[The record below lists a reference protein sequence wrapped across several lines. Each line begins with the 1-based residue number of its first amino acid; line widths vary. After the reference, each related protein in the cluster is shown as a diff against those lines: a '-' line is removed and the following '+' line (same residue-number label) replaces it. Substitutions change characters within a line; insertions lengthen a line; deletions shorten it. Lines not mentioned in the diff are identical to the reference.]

1 MERKKRRVVKR
12 RFLSSKTDNISRI
25 TIPAALQKI
34 KLIYYS
40 EGYRDRTVD
49 DYEMYWN
56 EFFTIIEKYFIDDV
70 TSEDIRTYIAY
81 LKREKGLSNVTINIR
96 LTAMRA
102 MFNRLF
108 LEGVI
113 KGENPVLN
121 IKRLKTDEKV
131 IMGLKDSQ
139 IRRLFGAINKE
150 SYAGRRDYVAML
162 LMLKGGLRVNE
173 IDSLEVEDIDFE
185 SEVIRLPGVKNKNRK
200 TRIVPLSKKVSD
212 ELKMLTTKNKQYFGD
227 EAKYVFV
234 TNVGNPLLPDYLRK
248 NMYKYA
254 NKAGLVGECKVSPHK
269 LRHNFAINFLKNG
282 GDIRALQLIMGH
294 ADLSTTQVYLKYDEE
309 EIKERF
315 NQVEENDDL
324 DV

>member
-1 MERKKRRVVKR
+1 MDQKRRRVVKR
-12 RFLSSKTDNISRI
+12 RFLNNKADDNSRI
-25 TIPAALQKI
+25 TVPAALQKI

-49 DYEMYWN
+49 DYEMYWT
-56 EFFTIIEKYFIDDV
+56 EFFSIIDKPFIDDV
-70 TSEDIRTYIAY
+70 TSDDVRNYISY
-81 LKREKGLSNVTINIR
+81 LKREKHLSHVTINIR
-96 LTAMRA
+96 LTAMKA

-113 KGENPVLN
+113 KGENPVLY

-131 IMGLKDSQ
+131 IMGLKDNQ

-150 SYAGRRDYVAML
+150 SFSGRRDYIAML
-162 LMLKGGLRVNE
+162 LMLKCGLRVNE

-185 SEVIRLPGVKNKNRK
+185 SEVIRLPGIKNKNRK
-200 TRIVPLSKKVSD
+200 TRIVPLSMKVLS
-212 ELKMLTTKNKQYFGD
+212 ELKMLTEKNRQDFGD
-227 EAKYVFV
+227 DCKYVFV
-234 TNVGNPLLPDYLRK
+234 TNIGNPLLPDYLRK

-254 NKAGLVGECKVSPHK
+254 SKAGLVGECKVSPHK
-269 LRHNFAINFLKNG
+269 LRHTFAINFLKNG